1 MNAYIETNRVS
12 IGVDVGSGIFRRML
26 AAVMAVLLCAIWPMR
41 AYSADDFVGVLSL
54 AVQDD
59 TAAKLQLSAE
69 QKSKLQSL
77 IDDRESKA
85 VDLVMQKDL
94 PAADREQK
102 LAAFRQESESK
113 CLALLNAEQKKL
125 LEQIRL
131 SRLGLASLAEPAVA
145 QRLALSEEQKKQIA
159 DILEKLKQDLA
170 KNDEKKS
177 HIVQALAERSLAA
190 VLTDKQKADWESLA
204 STESSPAAAS
214 TASEAQPSAS
224 DQSKPQE
231 TAAEKPAASA
241 EKTAPASSAATASP
255 KPRVE
260 LPKHAEKIRLA
271 FRYQPWDVVIPWF
284 ADQAGLSLVINPE
297 AKPTGTFNYVDE
309 EEKTPAQAIDI
320 LNAQLQ
326 TRGCTLIRRDRML
339 MLVSLE
345 NIPPLMVPTVPLDSL
360 DKRGDS
366 EFVNVNF
373 DLVRLSPDEVSGE
386 IEKLKG
392 PTTTIVPLPKSRRL
406 SVTDTA
412 ARLRVIRDLIQH
424 LEDPEG
430 INSGKLRT
438 FTLHFVTPESILP
451 NLRQLLDIPSD
462 QYKTTDGSLL
472 LTVDTNN
479 KRIIATGRPEKI
491 ARLEEILKT
500 IDAPPG
506 GVATGDLEGTP
517 QFATYSIDTADPQL
531 TEKVMQ
537 TLLAGLPD
545 VRMNLD
551 AKTNT
556 LFVLARP
563 AQHATIRATLAQLQQ
578 DARRVAVLRLRMV
591 DPQTAVQAI
600 NKFFGGGT
608 DASKSGSGPQV
619 EADLN
624 TRQLIIRGTT
634 AQIDQITS
642 MLKQMGETDAN
653 SMVTA
658 SAGKM
663 RMLPLS
669 QRSLGSALERIQE
682 IWPTMH
688 PNSKIRVVAP
698 SNSIPT
704 FRPSE
709 LENQETQQS
718 PSDRPKRPPSDSDQ
732 REKGQPSLNPRENNP
747 SPSEPPSGNKPLKR
761 PPLPDDR
768 TTENPQKAVFRLVAD
783 EVQVDPQP
791 AETKELPKTAVPKPQ
806 KSSPAASTEKKEP
819 ASIIVA
825 PGPGGVM
832 IASEDEEALDEFER
846 LLTSLAGGATSRPQY
861 NMFFLKHAKAAVV
874 GATLDLILGGGT
886 LSTGSSTN
894 TGGGSLMGNM
904 LNNAMGNPAGN
915 LLGSFLD
922 GAGGSGVGRVQTTGT
937 IKITP
942 DSRLNALIVQAND
955 TDLDTIE
962 QLLKIL
968 DQKDSPE
975 DVQVSP
981 RARMIYLYNTDA
993 ATVAGIVEEVYRDRM
1008 VQSSN
1013 QNMPMPGGGPQAFF
1027 QQMMGGMGGRGG
1039 TGRQQS
1045 DETPKMSV
1053 SVDTR
1058 SNSLI
1063 VAAPESLFED
1073 VKQFVETLDT
1083 VSPDT
1088 NESVQVVTLHRSST
1102 QSVEAA
1108 LSALG
1113 GENIQVTRTAG
1124 SSGSMSS
1131 SQYGQGRGSS
1141 QQYGQRSNRGSTAS
1155 SGQNRGNQQYAQ
1167 QGGGGG
1173 GNFGG
1178 GGQRGGGNFGGGG
1191 GNFGGGNF
1199 GGGNFGGG
1207 NFGGGRGGGGGSGG
1221 GSGGQRG
1228 GGGGGSGQ
1236 RGGGGGGG
1244 IYSP

>member
-1 MNAYIETNRVS
+1 
-12 IGVDVGSGIFRRML
+12 ML
-26 AAVMAVLLCAIWPMR
+26 IAVMAVLLCVIWPMR
-41 AYSADDFVGVLSL
+41 VYSADDFVGVLSL
-54 AVQDD
+54 TVQDD

-102 LAAFRQESESK
+102 LAAFRQESETK

-159 DILEKLKQDLA
+159 DILEKLKQDPA

-177 HIVQALAERSLAA
+177 HIVQASAERSLAA
-190 VLTDKQKADWESLA
+190 VLTDKQKADWEALA

-224 DQSKPQE
+224 DQSKPRE
-231 TAAEKPAASA
+231 TAPEKSTASAEKPAASA
-241 EKTAPASSAATASP
+241 EKTGTASAAASSSP

-260 LPKHAEKIRLA
+260 LPKHPDKIRFA
-271 FRYQPWDVVIPWF
+271 FRYQPWDDVIKTF
-284 ADQAGLSLVINPE
+284 AEQAGLSLVINPE
-297 AKPTGTFNYVDE
+297 AKPTGTFNYVDD

-326 TRGCTLIRRDRML
+326 SRGCTLIRRDRML
-339 MLVSLE
+339 MLVSLD

-373 DLVRLSPDEVSGE
+373 DLVKLSPDEVAGE

-392 PTTTIVPLPKSRRL
+392 PTTAIVALPKSRRL

-438 FTLHFVTPESILP
+438 FTLHFATPESILP

-479 KRIIATGRPEKI
+479 KRIMATGRPEKI
-491 ARLEEILKT
+491 ARLEEILKM

-506 GVATGDLEGTP
+506 SATPGDLEGQP

-551 AKTNT
+551 PKTNT

-578 DARRVAVLRLRMV
+578 DARRVAVFRLRMV

-624 TRQLIIRGTT
+624 TRQLMIRGST
-634 AQIDQITS
+634 AQIDQIKS
-642 MLKQMGETDAN
+642 MLQQMGETDAN
-653 SMVTA
+653 SMVTTGG
-658 SAGKM
+658 GKM

-688 PNSKIRVVAP
+688 PNNKIRVVAP

-709 LENQETQQS
+709 SEDQETQQR
-718 PSDRPKRPPSDSDQ
+718 PSDRPRRPPSDSDQ

-768 TTENPQKAVFRLVAD
+768 TTENPQKALFRLVAD
-783 EVQVDPQP
+783 EVQIDPQP

-806 KSSPAASTEKKEP
+806 ESSPAASSEKKEP

-861 NMFFLKHAKAAVV
+861 NMFFLKNAKAAVV

-894 TGGGSLMGNM
+894 TGGGSFMGNM
-904 LNNAMGNPAGN
+904 LNTAMGDQAGG
-915 LLGSFLD
+915 LLGSFL
-922 GAGGSGVGRVQTTGT
+922 GGTGGGGGGRVQTSGT

-981 RARMIYLYNTDA
+981 RAKLIPLYNTDA
-993 ATVAGIVEEVYRDRM
+993 STIAEIVQAVYRDRI

-1013 QNMPMPGGGPQAFF
+1013 QNMQMPGGGPQAFF

-1053 SVDTR
+1053 GVDTR

-1063 VAAPESLFED
+1063 VAAPESLFDE
-1073 VKQFVETLDT
+1073 VKQLVETLDT

-1113 GENIQVTRTAG
+1113 GENMQITRTAG

-1141 QQYGQRSNRGSTAS
+1141 QYGQRTNRGSTAS
-1155 SGQNRGNQQYAQ
+1155 SGQNRGNQQYTQ
-1167 QGGGGG
+1167 RGGGG
-1173 GNFGG
+1173 GNVGG
-1178 GGQRGGGNFGGGG
+1178 AGQRGGGNVGGG

-1199 GGGNFGGG
+1199 GGGGFGGG
-1207 NFGGGRGGGGGSGG
+1207 GPGGGGFGGGGMGGMGG
-1221 GSGGQRG
+1221 GGQRG
-1228 GGGGGSGQ
+1228 GGGGGGGQRGGGGGGGGQ